1 MPDIEKAAFGGRD
14 PITGA
19 EWSTLSTPSMGQQA
33 VEEFLEAQGW
43 DQRAAGVVGL
53 KLSPDNSKIMAARLA
68 LVGNWQDEPM
78 HMQAKKLWTD
88 APENLSLE
96 VTLNNLAAFR
106 FADGDMWSG
115 FVAGDSVRHKF
126 VETTADGPK
135 EPTDEELATWGVGE
149 FSLKAVCSLARTSS
163 ARWGIWLSTTVL
175 IFPGSEDEL
184 IRTLPE
190 AVDPAWP
197 GLRLV
202 DGEIALLP
210 AAGRGKRPLGGKA
223 WGCPLA
229 PAIQPG
235 SPWEETPGTLTAAEV
250 SEAIG
255 DLLNIGCLPDTSVGA
270 ESLKKK
276 WEKLIRNPRDMRRR
290 KPDRTWPA
298 SAAAAAAAAA
308 AKKGRR
314 GKKSIFGKGG
324 EIGPLA

>member
-135 EPTDEELATWGVGE
+135 EPTDEELATWGVQLE
-149 FSLKAVCSLARTSS
+149 
-163 ARWGIWLSTTVL
+163 
-175 IFPGSEDEL
+175 GSM
-184 IRTLPE
+184 
-190 AVDPAWP
+190 
-197 GLRLV
+197 
-202 DGEIALLP
+202 
-210 AAGRGKRPLGGKA
+210 
-223 WGCPLA
+223 
-229 PAIQPG
+229 QPG
-235 SPWEETPGTLTAAEV
+235 KNQQRQVGHLAVNNGADLPRQRGRADQNAA
-250 SEAIG
+250 
-255 DLLNIGCLPDTSVGA
+255 
-270 ESLKKK
+270 
-276 WEKLIRNPRDMRRR
+276 
-290 KPDRTWPA
+290 
-298 SAAAAAAAAA
+298 
-308 AKKGRR
+308 
-314 GKKSIFGKGG
+314 
-324 EIGPLA
+324 